1 MPTSFSTGLPDSS
14 ELMLQCCNQCR
25 QINYPPRE
33 LCGNCLADSLQWQ
46 QVENTGSV
54 QSVAQLHYSLE
65 PEYAEH
71 LPWTVAN
78 IKLDCGPVVLAH
90 LQPDISAGTRVT
102 LKIVRDNGSN
112 RMLVATGD
120 DSKSASAWLQAV
132 NFKEITA

>member
-1 MPTSFSTGLPDSS
+1 MSTQFSTGLPDSG
-14 ELMLQCCNQCR
+14 ELMLQCCSQCR
-25 QINYPPRE
+25 QLNYPPRE

-46 QVENTGSV
+46 QVENTGVV

-90 LQPDISAGTRVT
+90 LQPDISSGAPVKLT
-102 LKIVRDNGSN
+102 IVQDSESN
-112 RMLVATGD
+112 RMLVATGE
-120 DSKSASAWLQAV
+120 DSKSASAWLQGV

>member
-1 MPTSFSTGLPDSS
+1 MSTHFSTGLPNSG
-14 ELMLQCCNQCR
+14 ELVLQCCSQC
-25 QINYPPRE
+25 QQVNYPPRE

-46 QVENTGSV
+46 RVENTGSV
-54 QSVAQLHYSLE
+54 QSIAQLHYSLE

-90 LQPDISAGTRVT
+90 LQPDITAACRVQ
-102 LKIVRDNGSN
+102 LKIVQDSGSN
-112 RMLVATGD
+112 RMLVATD
-120 DSKSASAWLQAV
+120 EDSKSASAWLQAV